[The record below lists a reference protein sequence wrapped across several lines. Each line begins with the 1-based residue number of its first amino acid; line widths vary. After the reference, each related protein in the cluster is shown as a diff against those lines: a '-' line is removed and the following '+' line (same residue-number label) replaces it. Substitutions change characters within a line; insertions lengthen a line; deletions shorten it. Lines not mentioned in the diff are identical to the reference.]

1 MAGHDT
7 DKRAD
12 TLAHLITEQDVH
24 AFVDGEL
31 PPRRR
36 RAVEAFLAERSMT
49 AQEAA
54 IYLRSTFDLRALR
67 DEIYRDGA
75 LRGEV
80 ERLMAKRAA
89 RQSEDGIP
97 AWRVSA

>member
-7 DKRAD
+7 DARAD

-31 PPRRR
+31 PPHRR

-49 AQEAA
+49 AQQAA
-54 IYLRSTFDLRALR
+54 SYLRATFGLRALR
-67 DEIYRDGA
+67 GEIYRDDA
-75 LRGEV
+75 LRTEV

-89 RQSEDGIP
+89 RRAEDDAP
-97 AWRVSA
+97 ARRVSA